1 MTSLL
6 RVDGSWPEPITL
18 TSGFFRARA
27 RPWNDFCT
35 DPMVRLD
42 RGGAE
47 FLRSVSDHLADQ
59 GTTSI
64 YSPALYPNA
73 TGVWRRS
80 GYQTHAE
87 LAVMERSLGRAS
99 DGGVHDVTTST
110 RPNWDSVSRLDAFAF
125 EGFWRMSRLALE
137 EAFDTSR
144 TSALLETFADRA
156 LVGYAIVG
164 NQWGI
169 SYLHRIAVHPEHS
182 GQGRGASLLSAAGAW
197 GRAHGARVMVLNV
210 RDVNKRAQ
218 RLYERLGFSH
228 TGTRLSVLRY
238 QPSGMLD

>member
-1 MTSLL
+1 
-6 RVDGSWPEPITL
+6 
-18 TSGFFRARA
+18 
-27 RPWNDFCT
+27 
-35 DPMVRLD
+35 MVRLD
-42 RGGAE
+42 RGGAD
-47 FLRSVSDHLADQ
+47 FLGSVSHHLADH
-59 GTTSI
+59 GAAWV

-87 LAVMERSLGRAS
+87 LAVMERSLSRAS
-99 DGGVHDVTTST
+99 DGQIHDVTSST
-110 RPNWDSVSRLDAFAF
+110 HPDWDSVSQLDAAAF

-137 EAFDTSR
+137 AAFDTSR
-144 TSALLETFADRA
+144 TSVLLETFADGV

-169 SYLHRIAVHPEHS
+169 SYLHRIAVHPDHS
-182 GQGRGASLLSAAGAW
+182 GQGRGASLLIAAGVW
-197 GRAHGARVMVLNV
+197 GRANGARAMVLNV

-218 RLYERLGFSH
+218 RLYERLGFAN

-238 QPSGMLD
+238 QPAGMLN